1 MRITNKTLT
10 SSYLRNLNRNLAQL
24 EEYHN
29 QLSSGKAVS
38 KPSDDPMLVSKIMSL
53 RDNIKGNEQYNKN
66 INDSI
71 GWVET
76 QDTALS
82 DVSGTLNRIRDLMIY
97 GANGSLSDS
106 DRASIKDE
114 VEMQIGQLVD
124 VLNTNFD
131 GRYIF
136 GGQKTGDKPFE
147 LGVDEDGETTYEILY
162 KGDRNNVSRE
172 ISTGVVIDL
181 ITNGREIVG
190 ELPANEN
197 DVEDGKN
204 ELGEFLKKVL
214 NAFDG
219 EADKLSGE
227 LLGEIDNRIEDVLRT
242 RSQIGA
248 IHNRLEASKD
258 RNETENINLK
268 KLLTDRE
275 DVDIAEAYMEFST
288 MSVVYQASLNT
299 GARILQPSLLDYLR

>member
-10 SSYLRNLNRNLAQL
+10 NNYLRNLNRNLQQVQK
-24 EEYHN
+24 YHN
-29 QLSSGKAVS
+29 QLSSGKEIS

-53 RDNIKGNEQYNKN
+53 RDNIQGNEQYNKN

-76 QDTALS
+76 QDTALN
-82 DVSGTLNRIRDLMIY
+82 DVSGTLNRMRDLMIY

-106 DRASIKDE
+106 DRESIKDE
-114 VEMQIGQLVD
+114 VEMQIGELVD
-124 VLNTNFD
+124 ILNTNFD

-136 GGQKTGDKPFE
+136 GGQKTNDKPFE
-147 LGVDEDGETTYEILY
+147 LKDGVIVYE
-162 KGDRNNVSRE
+162 GDRSNISRE
-172 ISTGVVIDL
+172 ISTGVTIDL
-181 ITNGREIVG
+181 ITDGTRIVG
-190 ELPANEN
+190 DAEEN
-197 DVEDGKN
+197 GEN
-204 ELGEFLKKVL
+204 ELGEFLQKVI
-214 NAFDG
+214 NAFDSEDG
-219 EADKLSGE
+219 FSPSDLSEE
-227 LLGEIDNRIEDVLRT
+227 LLGDIDVHLENVLRV

-258 RNETENINLK
+258 RNETENMNLK

-275 DVDIAEAYMEFST
+275 DVDIAEKYMEFSI

-299 GARILQPSLLDYLR
+299 GARILQPSLLDYLG